1 MKKEDL
7 RTKRT
12 KKALKNAVIKLLESE
27 LFEKISVT
35 DICREANVNRVTFYT
50 HYNDKYELLYELT
63 SDLNKSLEEYYSTIY
78 SQIQTG
84 DFIKDFTHVISHA
97 VYKLCFENKRFIES
111 LSKSENKL
119 FIETIEESIV
129 REGLKLVDTVGKDLK
144 YKFPPKF
151 MIKFLLGG
159 FSKIVFEYALTESN
173 LSEQEFFEYFDKL
186 FYSILKSQI
195 FFE

>member
-12 KKALKNAVIKLLESE
+12 KKALKQAVVDLLEIE

-35 DICREANVNRVTFYT
+35 DICKKANVNRVTFYT
-50 HYNDKYELLYELT
+50 HYNDKYELLDELIE
-63 SDLNKSLEEYYSTIY
+63 DINMILDEYYKSIY
-78 SQIQTG
+78 AQIKTG
-84 DFIKDFTHVISHA
+84 DFIKDFTIVVSHA
-97 VYKLCFENKRFIES
+97 VYKICFERRNFIRS
-111 LSKSENKL
+111 LSRSENNQ

-129 REGLKLVDTVGKDLK
+129 KQGLILVDTVGKNLK

-159 FSKIVFEYALTESN
+159 FSKIIFEYAITENN
-173 LSEQEFFEYFDKL
+173 LSETEFFEYFDKL